1 MTALFPK
8 VVQVTVRWIKR
19 MQKARWHLLTFI
31 QLNWKVTTISLLKST
46 HTLLSVFSLHSYTRS
61 SVIYWHHGSQS
72 VVPRLAASASS
83 GNLLQKQMLGL
94 YPDQQN
100 KKLCVCGG
108 VLRNLPEQTPHVIPI
123 HAMIRELCRSSL
135 EVGNCNWSNWL
146 DEHKQ
151 ILQFFWS

>member
-1 MTALFPK
+1 MTALSPK

-19 MQKARWHLLTFI
+19 MQKARWHLDI
-31 QLNWKVTTISLLKST
+31 HSVELNKVTTISLLKST

-108 VLRNLPEQTPHVIPI
+108 GTQKSARTDTPCDP
-123 HAMIRELCRSSL
+123 
-135 EVGNCNWSNWL
+135 NPCN
-146 DEHKQ
+146 D
-151 ILQFFWS
+151 